1 MLNLVIETVYID
13 LIGLRIKVLASV
25 CTVFP
30 RKQNIVMCV

>member
-13 LIGLRIKVLASV
+13 LIGLRIKVLVWV
-25 CTVFP
+25 CIIFP